1 MIIAGYWLVKKV
13 HMENSHWVFVDTIYL
28 ANFVFEYLRCFQVS
42 LFATERGK
50 FKTQH
55 QNFREGVK
63 CFFGRPFPNLFTH
76 PGVFVRFG
84 KTKGE
89 IWVEKGDFRGNLEGF

>member
-63 CFFGRPFPNLFTH
+63 KKFRETFPKS
-76 PGVFVRFG
+76 VFPPQGFC
-84 KTKGE
+84 E
-89 IWVEKGDFRGNLEGF
+89 IWENER